1 MRVVSK
7 DFLNENEYRAYP
19 IDAAATYEPYTPN
32 DVGAVNSLLTDMRI
46 TVPSTVAACVF
57 LANVTVTKYLITMT
71 FMGANTHPFSPTIT
85 PPTLF
90 AAEYSA
96 LGAYVIAKVQTKR
109 TNDTAGTTVSVTPM
123 VPGVGGW
130 VTLGSGAANEGYW
143 SFAGPSSSL
152 ISDHCITRYDYSG
165 VTTIGQLGFT
175 DVVAGAVTLIGQG
188 GIEVIAAGSEVT
200 LQFSG
205 TQQEVKSSLASYVG
219 ECGGRPESKTCAF
232 APIKTINGIRP
243 AGEFNDIVLVLDK
256 PIYAELVAATTANET
271 FNLSSDAKLEQFCRG
286 RINIPNTCESM
297 VGAYIPQR
305 AVSSFASI
313 VTPTPGLVLTAE
325 VYGPSGNFTAN
336 FRYIQQSPINAAV
349 AVFTSSEFVALPG
362 EFLNEL
368 HLDMTLGEWQLY
380 GAAGVSMSAFG
391 PLLNNL
397 RGYKSVDYQGATYRI
412 YLGVSTVCDLLKIT
426 TIRVSI
432 DALDAFEEQGTY
444 IKTGHSL
451 YTHSQLSEYTL
462 EFKSVASDT
471 WSILKAGILVAA
483 GTLDAAGRGVQVQTY
498 RRPNGESALRTI
510 GVIGVI
516 NELT

>member
-1 MRVVSK
+1 M
-7 DFLNENEYRAYP
+7 
-19 IDAAATYEPYTPN
+19 
-32 DVGAVNSLLTDMRI
+32 
-46 TVPSTVAACVF
+46 
-57 LANVTVTKYLITMT
+57 
-71 FMGANTHPFSPTIT
+71 
-85 PPTLF
+85 
-90 AAEYSA
+90 
-96 LGAYVIAKVQTKR
+96 
-109 TNDTAGTTVSVTPM
+109 
-123 VPGVGGW
+123 
-130 VTLGSGAANEGYW
+130 
-143 SFAGPSSSL
+143 
-152 ISDHCITRYDYSG
+152 
-165 VTTIGQLGFT
+165 
-175 DVVAGAVTLIGQG
+175 
-188 GIEVIAAGSEVT
+188 
-200 LQFSG
+200 
-205 TQQEVKSSLASYVG
+205 
-219 ECGGRPESKTCAF
+219 
-232 APIKTINGIRP
+232 
-243 AGEFNDIVLVLDK
+243 
-256 PIYAELVAATTANET
+256 
-271 FNLSSDAKLEQFCRG
+271 
-286 RINIPNTCESM
+286 
-297 VGAYIPQR
+297 
-305 AVSSFASI
+305 
-313 VTPTPGLVLTAE
+313 
-325 VYGPSGNFTAN
+325 
-336 FRYIQQSPINAAV
+336 
-349 AVFTSSEFVALPG
+349 FTSSEFVALPG

-444 IKTGHSL
+444 VKTGHSL